1 MQFAFG
7 QGVEEVPP
15 LFAQRG
21 EQGVAGLAQIGVVGV
36 LQHLRRFDDVAP
48 VFGRRVEGEDVYFAV
63 LGNGLQQL
71 QVHGG
76 ECGDAEYE
84 QSLGQLGS
92 GRGECVEQFVPQGD
106 AVRCDLPAVVEETP
120 QFGLPDFVFAQ
131 ADQTAVLPGIDPVG
145 AVNQI
150 LVENIGKLP
159 GELVGGDAAA
169 GEVGRQRLPRGRI
182 FGGGKAV

>member
-1 MQFAFG
+1 M
-7 QGVEEVPP
+7 
-15 LFAQRG
+15 
-21 EQGVAGLAQIGVVGV
+21 
-36 LQHLRRFDDVAP
+36 
-48 VFGRRVEGEDVYFAV
+48 YFAV
-63 LGNGLQQL
+63 LCDGLQQL

-84 QSLGQLGS
+84 QPLGQLGS
-92 GRGECVEQFVPQGD
+92 GRGECVEQFVPKGD

-131 ADQTAVLPGIDPVG
+131 ADQAAVLPGIDPVG

-169 GEVGRQRLPRGRI
+169 GEVGRQRLPCGRI
-182 FGGGKAV
+182 FRGGKAV